1 MDEYEIV
8 TAILAGDNTLEL
20 RVFAT
25 VDIAVAI
32 ELDMTQHLCTLVNR
46 YQRHWE
52 G

>member
-1 MDEYEIV
+1 MDEYEII

-20 RVFAT
+20 RVFTT
-25 VDIAVAI
+25 VDIAVAT
-32 ELDMTQHLCTLVNR
+32 ELNMTQRLCILVNR